1 MLLFPMEVNG
11 YCLLITVYGWL
22 QPFFKIYSFVFNRI
36 NKLIHVSNNIRVSKW
51 WQHFHFWVNYP
62 IPYIVNT
69 YTNNQNNSNYLYV
82 YYFLIYMLTLFFI
95 DHLRIFFQ
103 KSHSHLFSHR
113 LLNYKSNFLL
123 YTCMEKYAMMSCNS
137 TL

>member
-1 MLLFPMEVNG
+1 MMTTF
-11 YCLLITVYGWL
+11 
-22 QPFFKIYSFVFNRI
+22 SFLGELSLN
-36 NKLIHVSNNIRVSKW
+36 
-51 WQHFHFWVNYP
+51 

-103 KSHSHLFSHR
+103 KSHSHLFSHSYLITR
-113 LLNYKSNFLL
+113 VI
-123 YTCMEKYAMMSCNS
+123 SCCIHAWKNRDYGRKR
-137 TL
+137 